1 MTKDIR
7 ALDKS
12 EVLNFVNNS
21 NGVSGSTLNKIFGN
35 KSALYAMLDGFVKA
49 DFIQKKKLSRENIYY
64 SKTYDLSKV
73 FELDNI
79 SKALV
84 KLHEDFKFRF
94 SGVSISNVE
103 DKQEVFLNTV
113 VMDKQLGNFYNY
125 KFSLTNIDFNNIE
138 SYQTK
143 DKNYLDIL
151 VINDYELVLKI
162 KDKIEN
168 NELGQKMREGQVRK
182 DIIIY
187 DTTTQCIYS
196 FVINQ
201 NSKEIQ
207 VFNTFED
214 FVKVFKGR
222 VLSNVI
228 ETKHYL
234 RLYTLK
240 KRNIEKYSKKQE
252 GGLNV

>member
-7 ALDKS
+7 ALDKA

-21 NGVSGSTLNKIFGN
+21 NGVSGKTLNKIFGN

-49 DFIQKKKLSRENIYY
+49 DFIQRKKLSRENIYY

-73 FELDNI
+73 FALDNI
-79 SKALV
+79 AKALV

-94 SGVSISNVE
+94 SGVSLSNVA
-103 DKQEVFLNTV
+103 DTQEVFLNTV
-113 VMDKQLGNFYNY
+113 VMNKQVGNFYNY
-125 KFSLTNIDFNNIE
+125 KFRLTNIDLSNVE

-168 NELGQKMREGQVRK
+168 NELGQKMREGQVRR

-240 KRNIEKYSKKQE
+240 KRNIEKYSKKKG

>member
-21 NGVSGSTLNKIFGN
+21 NGVSGATLNKIFGN

-64 SKTYDLSKV
+64 SKTYDLSKIL
-73 FELDNI
+73 ELDNI

-94 SGVSISNVE
+94 SGVSISNIV

-113 VMDKQLGNFYNY
+113 VMNKQVGNFYNY
-125 KFSLTNIDFNNIE
+125 KFRLTNIDLSNVE

-168 NELGQKMREGQVRK
+168 NE
-182 DIIIY
+182 
-187 DTTTQCIYS
+187 
-196 FVINQ
+196 
-201 NSKEIQ
+201 
-207 VFNTFED
+207 
-214 FVKVFKGR
+214 
-222 VLSNVI
+222 
-228 ETKHYL
+228 
-234 RLYTLK
+234 
-240 KRNIEKYSKKQE
+240 
-252 GGLNV
+252 